1 VSESQPGTGR
11 MRSILEILE
20 SVEGARHT
28 LVLIG
33 ELDLSS
39 APAVQARVAEIVPQ
53 AREIVLDLREL
64 SFMDSSG
71 IRAILVS
78 DELCARSRCELALLP
93 GRPNVQRLFEV
104 SGLTDL
110 LPFIEP

>member
-1 VSESQPGTGR
+1 MSEGQPGRGR
-11 MRSILEILE
+11 TRSILEIRE
-20 SVEGARHT
+20 SVDGARHT

-39 APAVQARVAEIVPQ
+39 APELEARVGEIVSQ
-53 AREIVLDLREL
+53 AREIVLDLRDL

-71 IRAILVS
+71 IRAILLS
-78 DELCARSRCELALLP
+78 YELCARSECDLGLLS

-104 SGLTDL
+104 SGLADL
-110 LPFIEP
+110 LPFVKP

>member
-1 VSESQPGTGR
+1 VSESQSGTGR
-11 MRSILEILE
+11 TRSILEIRE
-20 SVEGARHT
+20 SLDGARHT

-39 APAVQARVAEIVPQ
+39 APAVEARVGEVASQ

-78 DELCARSRCELALLP
+78 YELCARSECDLALLP

-110 LPFIEP
+110 LPFVKP